1 MTRRQ
6 LMRNVFAWP
15 ALFVF
20 GASMLVASG
29 ATNLSA
35 WYFPGPSGRM
45 IRQPDALGNR
55 VLDFS
60 GVGYKGGGVAIPS
73 VATKTNVSPV
83 AGDNAARL
91 QAAINY
97 VSALPLDA
105 NGFRG
110 AVQLAPG
117 FYPVSNTL
125 VIAASGVVLRGAGE
139 GGNTNN
145 NTVLYATYVGTAQP
159 SLILFSNS
167 SVYTTLTTHNIT
179 NVYVPVGARSFNVDS
194 TSGFSAGTTVFVRR
208 PSTSLWITN
217 IGMNLVSPAWT
228 AGSFDIYPDR
238 TITRVEGNSITL
250 DAPLT
255 CALEQQYGGGTIF
268 SYSWPGRM
276 TNVGVENLRGISY
289 FNPTVLTN
297 TSATTNYLADE
308 NHTWELVSFEGAI
321 ANGWARNITASNFA
335 YACVSLAGTSASK
348 PGVRN
353 ITVRDCTSLDPVS
366 EITGGRRYAFVLNDC
381 QFCLNQNCYTR
392 NDRHQFVMQS
402 LTVGPNVF
410 VDGLSDIAW
419 NDCGPHFRWSTGATW
434 DNVTVHGDVASDGV
448 LAIRNRGNLGTS
460 HGWAGANEVVWNSQA
475 DGFVVESPP
484 SARNWLIGSI
494 GPLVANTAAIPYP
507 APAGT
512 YDSLGTNVFPNSLY
526 YAQLQDRLAA
536 PNLETREYW
545 IGDMDNFSTSS
556 PTGEVVNVDSAWRTS
571 VQSAAGSAAVNG
583 FDFVATNQWIPFTI
597 NFSLAATDQIVGATL
612 ALALRSVSGN
622 SSNAALFLD
631 TTASSNRF
639 TNLGWSP
646 IGAGTNTTVRVLDL
660 GNQINLLADG
670 KLNLAVAGDVG
681 IDWAMLELLVTP
693 ALAYVT
699 NSILP
704 VADAYVR
711 GGASSNLNFGADT
724 TLPIKLDSSAD
735 NQRRGFFRW
744 NLAGLSN
751 DFVQARIRL
760 TPVSVGTNGIEN
772 GITLVTNSAWNEN
785 TITWSNQPVGAKR
798 FATWIPA
805 ANVPVEFV
813 VTPQVQAALAS
824 DGQLSLEMFSL
835 SNVGGPGTVS
845 YASREN
851 GNAAQQPQLLLVSIA
866 PPQFTN
872 VVSNAGGGFTMSG
885 TGPNGAG
892 YRILAA
898 TNLAQPLGNWT
909 PATTG
914 TFNGGVFNFTD
925 LSATNF
931 SQRFYRA
938 VTP

>member
-1 MTRRQ
+1 
-6 LMRNVFAWP
+6 
-15 ALFVF
+15 
-20 GASMLVASG
+20 
-29 ATNLSA
+29 
-35 WYFPGPSGRM
+35 M

-60 GVGYKGGGVAIPS
+60 GVGYKGGMVAIPT
-73 VATKTNVSPV
+73 VATKTNVMPV
-83 AGDNAARL
+83 AGDNTARI

-97 VSALPLDA
+97 VSGLPLEA

-125 VIAASGVVLRGAGE
+125 VIAASGVVLRGSGE

-145 NTVLYATYVGTAQP
+145 NTVLYATYVGAAQP

-167 SVYTTLTTHNIT
+167 SAYTTLTTHNIT
-179 NVYVPVGARSFNVDS
+179 NLYVPVGARSFNVDS
-194 TSGFSAGTTVFVRR
+194 TNGFSAGTTVFVHR

-228 AGSFDIYPDR
+228 AGSFDIYADR
-238 TITRVEGNSITL
+238 TITRVEGDTVTL

-268 SYSWPGRM
+268 SYSWPGRL
-276 TNVGVENLRGISY
+276 TNVGIEYLRGISY
-289 FNPTVLTN
+289 FNPSVVTN
-297 TSATTNYLADE
+297 TSATTNYYSDE
-308 NHTWELVSFEGAI
+308 NHTWEFIDFEGAV
-321 ANGWARNITASNFA
+321 ANGWARNVTASNFA

-381 QFCLNQNCYTR
+381 QFCLIQNCYSR
-392 NDRHQFVMQS
+392 SDRHQFVTQS

-410 VDGLSDIAW
+410 LDGLSDIAW
-419 NDCGPHFRWSTGATW
+419 NDCGPHFRWATGEIW
-434 DNVTVHGDVASDGV
+434 DNVTVHGDNASDGV
-448 LAIRNRGNLGTS
+448 LAVRNRGNLGTS
-460 HGWAGANEVVWNSQA
+460 HGWAGANEVVWNATA
-475 DGFVVESPP
+475 DGLVVESPP
-484 SARNWLIGSI
+484 TARNWLIGSI

-526 YAQLQDRLAA
+526 YAQLQDRLSA
-536 PNLETREYW
+536 PNLEPREYW
-545 IGDMDNFSTSS
+545 IGDIDNFSTSS
-556 PTGEVVNVDSAWRTS
+556 PTGEVVTVDAAWRAA
-571 VQSAAGSAAVNG
+571 VQSAAGSAALNG
-583 FDFVATNQWIPFTI
+583 FDFVATNQWIPFTFG
-597 NFSLAATDQIVGATL
+597 FSLSATDQIVGATL
-612 ALALRSVSGN
+612 ALAMRSVGGS
-622 SSNAALFLD
+622 SSNAVLYLD
-631 TTASSNRF
+631 DIANSNRF
-639 TNLGWSP
+639 ASLGWPP
-646 IGAGTNTTVRVLDL
+646 IGSGTNTKVRVFDL
-660 GNQINLLADG
+660 GGQLNLLADG

-681 IDWAMLELLVTP
+681 IDWAMLEFQVTP
-693 ALAYVT
+693 AQSLYT
-699 NSILP
+699 NSILS

-724 TLPIKLDSSAD
+724 TLAIKLDSSAD

-744 NLAGLSN
+744 NLAGWSN
-751 DFVQARIRL
+751 NFVQARIRL

-772 GITLVTNSAWNEN
+772 GIALVTNSAWSES
-785 TITWSNQPVGAKR
+785 TITWSNQPAGSKR

-813 VTPQVQAALAS
+813 VTPQVQAALAG
-824 DGQLSLEMFSL
+824 DGQLSLELFSL

-851 GNAAQQPQLLLVSIA
+851 CNAAQRPQLLLVSVA
-866 PPQFTN
+866 PPQFTSI
-872 VVSNAGGGFTMSG
+872 VRGAGGSFTLSG
-885 TGPNGAG
+885 TGPAGQG
-892 YRILAA
+892 YRIFAT
-898 TNLAQPLGNWT
+898 TNLAFPLSNWT
-909 PATTG
+909 PTATG
-914 TFNGGVFNFTD
+914 TFSGGLLNFTD
-925 LSATNF
+925 PQATNY
-931 SQRFYRA
+931 SRRFYRA